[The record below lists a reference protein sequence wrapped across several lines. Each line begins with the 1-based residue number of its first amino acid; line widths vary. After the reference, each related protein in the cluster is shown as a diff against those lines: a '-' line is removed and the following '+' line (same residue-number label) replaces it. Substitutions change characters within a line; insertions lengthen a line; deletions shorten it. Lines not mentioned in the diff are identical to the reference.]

1 MSPFSRLPGFDLD
14 AEVATRAEALGI
26 ELADG
31 QRSALAAHARAV
43 IGGAAALHLTSIT
56 EPMEFLDRHLG
67 EALVGA
73 AMLPAAIE
81 GLAVD
86 LGSGNG
92 YPGLPICIVR
102 PGLRAVLVESSRRRA
117 DFLRALVERTVSGST
132 VLHASVQHARDL
144 ASVGPVRLLLSRA
157 MRGWDRIV
165 PRVAACL
172 GPDGELLLWA
182 GGDMESVARRKAWQ
196 TLQLLERHPLPGRD
210 RSWIWRFGVSS

>member
-102 PGLRAVLVESSRRRA
+102 PGLRALLVESSRRRA

-132 VLHASVQHARDL
+132 VLHASVRHARDL
-144 ASVGPVRLLLSRA
+144 ASVGRVRLLLSRA
-157 MRGWDRIV
+157 MSGWDRIV

-196 TLQLLERHPLPGRD
+196 TLQLLERRALPGRD